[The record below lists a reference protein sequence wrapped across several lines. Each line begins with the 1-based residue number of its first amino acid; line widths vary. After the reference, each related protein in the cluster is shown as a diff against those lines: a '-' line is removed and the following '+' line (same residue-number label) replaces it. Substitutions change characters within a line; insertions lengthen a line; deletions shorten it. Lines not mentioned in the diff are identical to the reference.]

1 MTAMRWQ
8 DYVLA
13 YGDEI
18 EPLWR
23 AAGVPGR
30 ACLFVLGAGFDPRA
44 TVGLQAFATTAG
56 RDSVTV
62 ALVALP
68 AGRGEPAALALA
80 ERNADLLVE
89 LARVVGFR
97 VERVA
102 YPTNADQRGAGQAI
116 SRRLQSAGLIDPSGL
131 VIVDVSALP
140 ASIAF
145 PIIGGMLA
153 AGDRGA
159 FNGDLQVLVCE
170 NPQID
175 RAIIEEGAADAGPV
189 AGFAHGLTESS
200 RDDVRIWAPVL
211 GERQAQQLEA
221 IFGYLEPDEIIPV
234 LPFPAADPRRGDE
247 LVVELRELLFA
258 RMQVQPGDFMYA
270 HERNPFDVYR
280 SLWRLSERYRQAL
293 APLGSATVVT
303 SVHGSKMLSM
313 GVLLAAWE
321 RKLPVV
327 TTAPTDYLIASGV
340 DLDRLAPRSRLA
352 CLWLLGDPYR

>member
-1 MTAMRWQ
+1 MIAMRWQ

-13 YGDEI
+13 YGDAI

-30 ACLFVLGAGFDPRA
+30 ASLFVLGAGFDPRA
-44 TVGLQAFATTAG
+44 LVGLRAFAAAAG
-56 RDSVTV
+56 GGGVTV
-62 ALVALP
+62 AIVELP
-68 AGRGEPAALALA
+68 PGRGDPGGIALAA
-80 ERNADLLVE
+80 RNASSLDE
-89 LARVVGFR
+89 LAGVVGFR
-97 VERVA
+97 VARIA
-102 YPTNADQRGAGQAI
+102 YPAIADRRGASQAI
-116 SRRLQSAGLIDPSGL
+116 SRRLQSAGLIDPEGL

-153 AGDRGA
+153 AGDSSA

-170 NPQID
+170 NPQMD
-175 RAIIEEGAADAGPV
+175 RAIVEEGASDAGPV

-200 RDDVRIWAPVL
+200 RDAVRIWAPVL
-211 GERQAQQLEA
+211 GERQAEQLEA

-247 LVVELRELLFA
+247 LVVELRELLFD
-258 RMQVQPGDFMYA
+258 RMAVQPGDFIYA

-280 SLWRLSERYRQAL
+280 SLWRLSERYQQAL
-293 APLGSATVVT
+293 APLGSAMVVT

-327 TTAPTDYLIASGV
+327 ATAPTDYLIATGV